1 MMSLVFLASS
11 AAGGGTA
18 FQAESQSYVLPVG
31 IKAVSPPL
39 GGDERLFYLI
49 AGGLR
54 PPLPLGYERDI
65 FDYKYNPKLVLIHT
79 FFA

>member
-39 GGDERLFYLI
+39 GGDDDFLYRGELAFPPVPPSL
-49 AGGLR
+49 GLR
-54 PPLPLGYERDI
+54 VTP
-65 FDYKYNPKLVLIHT
+65 N
-79 FFA
+79 